1 MPPWATGTAGACIPI
16 LQGGAKSDG
25 GPSALNPSDSDEAR
39 EQKYFS

>member
-1 MPPWATGTAGACIPI
+1 

-25 GPSALNPSDSDEAR
+25 GPSALNPSDSGEAM